1 MSAYEQLVE
10 RSAREIWL
18 SEALRVGQRRL
29 TDWADESEDTHNQYR
44 PLARAVLS
52 QVLRTLETV
61 TPEMAA
67 AAEHQVDSLRC
78 DEQVESECYLAML
91 RASALSPP

>member
-1 MSAYEQLVE
+1 MNAYEDLVE
-10 RSAREIWL
+10 RCHKAAKAVTPYSGSQAR
-18 SEALRVGQRRL
+18 
-29 TDWADESEDTHNQYR
+29 T
-44 PLARAVLS
+44 RAVLAE
-52 QVLRTLETV
+52 VLRTLETV